1 MVTQDCSVIGRKS
14 KGLSSSNAA
23 VKRDR
28 SGSEQAETE
37 TTKECLL
44 KWKWSFEHDHIKKIE
59 TYTFS
64 CPHSSI
70 AEWWIKVFKLSAV
83 VLF

>member
-14 KGLSSSNAA
+14 KGLSSTNAA

-44 KWKWSFEHDHIKKIE
+44 KWK
-59 TYTFS
+59 
-64 CPHSSI
+64 
-70 AEWWIKVFKLSAV
+70 
-83 VLF
+83 

>member
-44 KWKWSFEHDHIKKIE
+44 KWKWSFEHDHIKKNWNLYFFMP
-59 TYTFS
+59 T
-64 CPHSSI
+64 
-70 AEWWIKVFKLSAV
+70 
-83 VLF
+83 